1 MVYIA
6 LFLKIEYLSGFFIQS
21 LARHLCLVP
30 VSIRNFVSFL
40 FFYFKLTFYV
50 FKSFYHD
57 EINYK
62 F

>member
-40 FFYFKLTFYV
+40 FFYFKLIFYI
-50 FKSFYHD
+50 FKSF
-57 EINYK
+57 
-62 F
+62 